1 MLLKSISLSEY
12 RQKKY
17 KNFYFFFTISTL
29 IPLCLVAVINLVI
42 DPYLYFYSPT
52 FKKINSITTES
63 IGDRMD
69 NYIDNSHYSPQAGD
83 LVLNRILSFQTEK
96 IPEDFGILVTS
107 DNIESHLEQI
117 RLAKE
122 VWRKE
127 HPEEVNLV
135 KKIKAGINN

>member
-1 MLLKSISLSEY
+1 MTT
-12 RQKKY
+12 
-17 KNFYFFFTISTL
+17 F
-29 IPLCLVAVINLVI
+29 LV
-42 DPYLYFYSPT
+42 T
-52 FKKINSITTES
+52 ITTES